1 MRYYCQA
8 FHLGKKRNMEE
19 EIVRR
24 LKAHNLRNTSIRKN
38 VLELFI
44 QSEGRAL
51 SNQDLEEQ
59 LDNPDRITLY
69 RTLKAFED
77 KGLIHLAVDRGGIS
91 KYALCSDDCDTH
103 AHHDGHAHFHCQA
116 CGKTICLEGEII
128 IKAKPPTGYV
138 VDQEKLVLEGTC
150 ADCAA

>member
-1 MRYYCQA
+1 
-8 FHLGKKRNMEE
+8 MEE
-19 EIVRR
+19 EVIKR
-24 LKAHNLRNTSIRKN
+24 LKAHNLRNTSIRKE
-38 VLELFI
+38 VLELFM

-77 KGLIHLAVDRGGIS
+77 RGLIHLAVDRGGIS
-91 KYALCSDDCDTH
+91 KYALCSDDCTTH
-103 AHHDGHAHFHCQA
+103 AHHDSHAHFHCQV

-128 IKAKPPTGYV
+128 IKAQPPTGYQV
-138 VDQEKLVLEGTC
+138 QQEKLVLEGAC
-150 ADCAA
+150 AECVQKKA